1 MASNLNKIDLIIVLS
16 LLLLFST
23 CSSGDNYPD
32 YSRGNPYERARAD
45 QDYSARDFG
54 RNGQVADPGSR

>member
-1 MASNLNKIDLIIVLS
+1 MVPKLDKIDLIIALS

-32 YSRGNPYERARAD
+32 YLQGNPYERTRPD
-45 QDYSARDFG
+45 QGYSG
-54 RNGQVADPGSR
+54 